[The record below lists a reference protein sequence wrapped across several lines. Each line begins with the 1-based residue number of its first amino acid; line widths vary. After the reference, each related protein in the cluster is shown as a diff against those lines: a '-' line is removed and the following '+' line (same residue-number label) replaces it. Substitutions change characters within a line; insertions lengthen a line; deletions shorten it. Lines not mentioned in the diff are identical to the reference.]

1 MSSVLE
7 LPRRI
12 LEAVQTHAHDAAPN
26 ECVGLLFGRGIQVTR
41 SVALAN
47 RAGTPRTRFFADPQA
62 LFAALSE
69 AEARAE
75 SLLAVYHSHPD
86 GAAFP
91 SETDVAAAHYDAA
104 QLIVTKAEVR
114 AFRFGGPGVTEVR
127 LNVAQVEG
135 TF

>member
-1 MSSVLE
+1 MSGALY
-7 LPRRI
+7 LPQRI
-12 LEAVQTHAHDAAPN
+12 LESVQTHACNAAPD

-47 RAGTPRTRFFADPQA
+47 RAGTPRTRFFADPQE

-69 AEARAE
+69 AEVRGE
-75 SLLAVYHSHPD
+75 TLLAVYHSHPD

-104 QLIVTKAEVR
+104 QLIVTPTEVR
-114 AFRFGGPGVTEVR
+114 AFRLEGQRVTEVT
-127 LNVAQVEG
+127 LNVAQAEG
-135 TF
+135 TS